1 MLEVIALNVDDARKA
16 EEGGAHQLELVGTMD
31 KDGLSPSPALA
42 ADVVTAVNIPV
53 RPMLRLSD
61 GFATNANEVEQLK
74 QLAVQYA
81 DAGAAGVVLGFLTPD
96 SQIDIAVLE
105 DILSSTAPGMDYT
118 FHRAIDYAA
127 QGAWETLLALEHPP
141 RHVLTAGSPLGV
153 GEGIETLV
161 ARAKAT
167 PELILA
173 GGGLKAE
180 FVPRFTAA
188 GIRNFH
194 IGSAARLN
202 GSFDERIDPKAV
214 ARWVE
219 LTEKPR
225 LFD

>member
-16 EEGGAHQLELVGTMD
+16 EEGGAHQLELAGTMD
-31 KDGLSPSPALA
+31 KDGLSPSPALVD
-42 ADVVTAVNIPV
+42 DVVAAVDIPV
-53 RPMLRLSD
+53 RPMLRLRD
-61 GFATNANEVEQLK
+61 GFATDADEIEQLK
-74 QLAVQYA
+74 QLALQYA

-105 DILSSTAPGMDYT
+105 DILSVRAKGMDFT
-118 FHRAIDYAA
+118 FHRAIDYEAD
-127 QGAWETLLALEHPP
+127 GAWETLLALEHPP
-141 RHVLTAGSPLGV
+141 RHILTAGSPLGV
-153 GEGIETLV
+153 GEGMETLL
-161 ARAKAT
+161 ARAKST

-180 FVPRFTAA
+180 FVPRLKAA

-202 GSFDERIDPKAV
+202 SSFDEPIDPKAV

-219 LTEKPR
+219 LTEN
-225 LFD
+225 